1 MNPYKYI
8 FPFGEAGRGMR
19 IYRIVLP
26 ISMVVVLTV
35 LPEQKA
41 SAQFVISAVLNETV
55 GKVIRAIDL
64 EVQKAQNQTIWLQ
77 NAQKTIE
84 NQLNQLKL
92 SQIAGVNQQQET
104 LFSNYYNEL
113 FKIKDIIQDYEQVKN
128 ITLEQEA
135 LVRDYESAWSLVQRD
150 KHFTTSELQYMYNVY
165 SGILKASINNLD
177 QLMNLVQSFK
187 TQMSDG
193 KRMEL
198 IRKVSKNV
206 DQNYNDL
213 KQFNNEN
220 TILSLQRAQ
229 DENDIQST
237 KALYGLQ

>member
-1 MNPYKYI
+1 MKHI
-8 FPFGEAGRGMR
+8 FPFGEASKCGR

-26 ISMVVVLTV
+26 MSMVVVLTV
-35 LPEQKA
+35 LPRGA

-84 NQLNQLKL
+84 NQLNQMKL
-92 SQIAGVNQQQET
+92 SQIAGVNQQQTT
-104 LFSNYYNEL
+104 LFQNYYNEL
-113 FKIKDIIQDYEQVKN
+113 YKVKEVISDYEQVKN

-135 LVRDYESAWSLVQRD
+135 LVREYESAWSLIQND
-150 KHFTTSELQYMYNVY
+150 KHFNASELQYISSIY
-165 SGILKASINNLD
+165 SGILKASVNNLD
-177 QLMNLVQSFK
+177 QLMNLVNNFK

-198 IRKVSKNV
+198 IQKVSHNV

-229 DENDIQST
+229 DANDIAAT
-237 KALYGLQ
+237 KALYGLDQ

>member
-1 MNPYKYI
+1 
-8 FPFGEAGRGMR
+8 MR

-41 SAQFVISAVLNETV
+41 SAQFVVSAVLNETV

-84 NQLNQLKL
+84 NQLNQMKL
-92 SQIAGVNQQQET
+92 SQLAGVSKQQDT
-104 LFSNYYNEL
+104 LFTNYYNEL
-113 FKIKDIIQDYEQVKN
+113 SKVKTIISDYEQVKN

-135 LVRDYESAWSLVQRD
+135 LVREYTSAWSLVQQD
-150 KHFTTSELQYMYNVY
+150 KHFTASELQYIYNVY
-165 SGILKASINNLD
+165 SGILKASVNNLD

-198 IRKVSKNV
+198 IHKVSHNV

-220 TILSLQRAQ
+220 TMLSLQRAQ
-229 DENDIQST
+229 DENDIQAT
-237 KALYGLQ
+237 KNLYGLP